1 MLDFKRLQIVSLI
14 KTVFV
19 ATFAL
24 MFVVMPK
31 VTNAADCVDIGLF
44 VRENGSLA
52 KICAENIAETTSP
65 LRIAKSGIKYGVA
78 LVDPSDPN
86 ASKARIRIPG
96 GITKALKKYVVPSVY
111 PNFADQTHD
120 VQRDGLGPTDFYAIF
135 PISNVGDNN
144 TYVFVRTNT
153 SNINADKIGYS
164 PTSFTLNPNS
174 TMNLK
179 LGRVT
184 FPGKVDQVPDPT
196 WIQGSATYSVRV
208 GSSSGPEIDTVT
220 YTWVYQ

>member
-1 MLDFKRLQIVSLI
+1 MLDFKRIQIVSLV
-14 KTVFV
+14 KTVMV
-19 ATFAL
+19 ASFAL
-24 MFVVMPK
+24 TFIVMPK
-31 VTNAADCVDIGLF
+31 ITNAANCVDIGLF
-44 VRENGSLA
+44 VRENGQTQ
-52 KICAENIAETTSP
+52 KICAENRSETTSP
-65 LRIAKSGIKYGVA
+65 LRIAKAGTIYGVG
-78 LVDPSDPN
+78 LVDINDPF
-86 ASKARIRIPG
+86 ATKARIRIAG
-96 GITKALKKYVVPSVY
+96 GITKALKKYVVPSSY
-111 PNFADQTHD
+111 PNFVDQTHD

-174 TMNLK
+174 TMNLI

-184 FPGKVDQVPDPT
+184 FPGKVDQVPDAT

>member
-31 VTNAADCVDIGLF
+31 VTNAANCVDIGLY

-52 KICAENIAETTSP
+52 KICAENIGETTSP

-96 GITKALKKYVVPSVY
+96 GITKALKKYVVYQASANFNDQIVGAVGHPSGGNTV
-111 PNFADQTHD
+111 
-120 VQRDGLGPTDFYAIF
+120 FYSTFVITNTT
-135 PISNVGDNN
+135 PN
-144 TYVFVRTNT
+144 TYTFVRISTN
-153 SNINADKIGYS
+153 NIDPIHVGSS
-164 PTSFTLNPNS
+164 PASFTINPNETLNKNMGGTIS
-174 TMNLK
+174 
-179 LGRVT
+179 
-184 FPGKVDQVPDPT
+184 FPGNLTLIPDST
-196 WIQGSATYSVRV
+196 WVQGSATYSVQLNGV
-208 GSSSGPEIDTVT
+208 EVDQVT
-220 YTWVYQ
+220 YTWVYPQ